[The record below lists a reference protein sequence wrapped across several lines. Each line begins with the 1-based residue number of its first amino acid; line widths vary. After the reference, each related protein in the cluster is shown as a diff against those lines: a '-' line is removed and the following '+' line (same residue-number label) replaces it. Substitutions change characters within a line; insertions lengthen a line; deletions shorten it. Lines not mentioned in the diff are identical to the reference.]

1 MALRR
6 LAVLLAAVVLAL
18 GAGACGDDDDA
29 ADQGATTPTAE
40 TAPERPPRTPTA
52 TTPSGGREAIAVV
65 GTDFEFSPSS
75 IDVRPGSNTFRFR
88 NEGQAPHALEIEG
101 QGIEEASDVIQT
113 GESTELTVD
122 LEPGRYVIYCP
133 VGDHRERGME
143 GELTVTG

>member
-6 LAVLLAAVVLAL
+6 LPVLLVVAALAL
-18 GAGACGDDDDA
+18 GAAACGDDDDEQA
-29 ADQGATTPTAE
+29 ATTPTVE
-40 TAPERPPRTPTA
+40 TAPERPAPTPTA

-65 GTDFEFSPSS
+65 ATDFEFSPAT
-75 IDVRPGSNTFRFR
+75 IDARPGRSTFRLR

-101 QGIEEASDVIQT
+101 QGIEEESDVIQP
-113 GESTELTVD
+113 GEDTELSVE